1 MTGWTDPRRRDQWA
15 REDAARSGSVVGDVL
30 AAQHAQAEQTTAED
44 RAAREREHAQAAR
57 QADHDLSPAQR
68 AAAALRGVDTA
79 DPAAVVDALHA
90 AAPDSATTRAD
101 MLQAATIDQAAR
113 MREARPTHTPTTAR
127 AGTLARGR
135 DLFAQ
140 YHRQT

>member
-1 MTGWTDPRRRDQWA
+1 MTGWTDPRQLGKWA
-15 REDAARSGSVVGDVL
+15 RDDAARSGSVVGDVL

-44 RAAREREHAQAAR
+44 RAARESEHAQAAR

-90 AAPDSATTRAD
+90 ATPDSATTRAD
-101 MLQAATIDQAAR
+101 MLQAATITQAAR
-113 MREARPTHTPTTAR
+113 MREARPTHTPAPPR
-127 AGTLARGR
+127 PGTLARGR
-135 DLFAQ
+135 DLFAH
-140 YHRQT
+140 YHPQT